1 MSWISTLI
9 VIFIYLLFVLFLGS
23 MAGRKRESSVVEYI
37 AASRNLGFFVMY
49 FLMGGAI
56 FSAFAYLGGPGWAY
70 SKGAASFYIMGYC
83 ALGLVPWWLWG
94 PRAERAGKKFKY
106 VTQAQLFADRFQ
118 SKALSVI
125 IAVVSILAFIQYITL
140 QMKGSAYVFEVASGG
155 RIPFW
160 AGALIAYVV
169 VVVYVFLGG
178 VRGVAWTNVF
188 QGAFMVIMAW
198 ILGLYFA
205 YALYDGPANMFREI
219 AQANP
224 SHLLVGPGT
233 KMSYAAF
240 FSALLVSVLGFAMW
254 PHLFM
259 KAYTAKSEKV
269 LKQTIL
275 MYPTFAIFLVPVLF
289 IGFAGIKQVAPD
301 VLGAPERIL
310 PWMFTN
316 MNFHPILAG
325 LILAAALAAA
335 MSTQDTITHAAGSI
349 FAQDLVEPL
358 KKEKHSE
365 KEATMWIR
373 ISVVGFGLISYL
385 VAIFGGQGLVAL
397 LLGAYGSIVQLLPL
411 AAATFFW
418 PRATKAGAIC
428 GILVGVG
435 YNYLIVLKMT
445 PKLWDIHAGI
455 QGLVLNIIVLVVVS
469 LLTKPMQLTHVRK
482 FVTLMD
488 SKPFPAEPEVKE
500 PIPEAP
506 VAEEPA

>member
-1 MSWISTLI
+1 MSWIVTMI
-9 VIFIYLLFVLFLGS
+9 VICLYLFFVLFLGTF
-23 MAGRKRESSVVEYI
+23 AGRGREKSVVEYI
-37 AASRNLGFFVMY
+37 AASRNLGFIVMY

-83 ALGLVPWWLWG
+83 ALGLLPWWLWG
-94 PRAERAGKKFKY
+94 PRAAKMGIKYHY

-118 SKALSVI
+118 SRTLSII
-125 IAVVSILAFIQYITL
+125 IAVVSVLAFIQYITL
-140 QMKGSAYVFEVASGG
+140 QMKGSAYVFEIASGG

-169 VVVYVFLGG
+169 VVVYVFYGG

-188 QGAFMVIMAW
+188 QGAFMVVMAW
-198 ILGLYFA
+198 ILGIYFA
-205 YALYDGPANMFREI
+205 FKLYGGPAEMFSQI
-219 AQANP
+219 AAAKP
-224 SHLLVGPGT
+224 MHLLVGPGS

-240 FSALLVSVLGFAMW
+240 ASALLVSVLGFSMW

-259 KAYTAKSEKV
+259 KAYTAKSERV
-269 LKQTIL
+269 LKQTIV

-289 IGFAGIKQVAPD
+289 IGFAGIQQVTPE
-301 VLGAPERIL
+301 VLGAPDRIL

-316 MNFHPILAG
+316 MNFHPILVG
-325 LILAAALAAA
+325 LVLAAALAAA

-349 FAQDLVEPL
+349 FAQDLVETL
-358 KKEKHSE
+358 KKEKHTDE
-365 KEATMWIR
+365 EATMWIR

-385 VAIFGGQGLVAL
+385 VAIFGGQTLVSL

-411 AAATFFW
+411 AASTFFW
-418 PRATKAGAIC
+418 PRATRAGAIC
-428 GILVGVG
+428 GILTGVIF
-435 YNYLIVLKMT
+435 NYLIVLKII

-469 LLTKPMQLTHVRK
+469 LITKPMDKKHVYR
-482 FVTLMD
+482 FIT
-488 SKPFPAEPEVKE
+488 
-500 PIPEAP
+500 
-506 VAEEPA
+506 

>member
-1 MSWISTLI
+1 MSWITVTI
-9 VIFIYLLFVLFLGS
+9 IIFIYLFFILFLGS
-23 MAGRKRESSVVEYI
+23 SAGRGRESSVVEYI

-70 SKGAASFYIMGYC
+70 SKGAASFYILGYC

-94 PRAERAGKKFKY
+94 PRALRAGKKFHY
-106 VTQAQLFADRFQ
+106 VTQAQLFTDRFQ

-125 IAVVSILAFIQYITL
+125 IAVVSVLAFIQYITL

-169 VVVYVFLGG
+169 VVIYVFYGG

-188 QGAFMVIMAW
+188 QGAFMITIAW

-205 YALYDGPANMFREI
+205 FKLYGGPGEMFRQILE
-219 AQANP
+219 AKPA
-224 SHLLVGPGT
+224 HLLVGPGT
-233 KMSYAAF
+233 KMSFAAF
-240 FSALLVSVLGFAMW
+240 SSALLVSVLGFAMW

-259 KAYTAKSEKV
+259 KAYTAESERV
-269 LKQTIL
+269 LKQTIV

-289 IGFAGIKQVAPD
+289 IGFAGIMQVTPD
-301 VLGAPERIL
+301 VLGAPDRIL
-310 PWMFTN
+310 PWMFIH
-316 MNFHPILAG
+316 MKFPAIIVG
-325 LILAAALAAA
+325 LVLAAALAAA

-358 KKEKHSE
+358 KKEKHTDE
-365 KEATMWIR
+365 EATMWIR
-373 ISVVGFGLISYL
+373 ISVVGFGAVSYL
-385 VAIFGGQGLVAL
+385 VAIFGGQTLVSL

-411 AAATFFW
+411 AVATFFW

-428 GILVGVG
+428 GLLVGVL
-435 YNYLIVLKMT
+435 YNYGIVLHII
-445 PKLWDIHAGI
+445 PKFWGIHAGI
-455 QGLVLNIIVLVVVS
+455 QGLVLNFIVLIIVS
-469 LLTKPMQLTHVRK
+469 LLTKPMDKEHVRK
-482 FVTLMD
+482 FVTL
-488 SKPFPAEPEVKE
+488 
-500 PIPEAP
+500 
-506 VAEEPA
+506 